1 MNFKMFLKKINKKK
15 NVQQNTRHS
24 NIILKTRFE
33 IDIIQNQYF
42 QNLRA
47 WFNSDFHLIE
57 KW

>member
-42 QNLRA
+42 QHLRA
-47 WFNSDFHLIE
+47 
-57 KW
+57 